1 MKRTENSN
9 IVYSGNLIAKN
20 TVYNLF
26 GYGIPLIF
34 AIALIPPLIS
44 GLGVER
50 FGILNLAWII
60 IGYFSFLDFG
70 IGRAV
75 TKIIAEKIGTDESD
89 KIPGIFWTSIFLMLI
104 ASLIGGILVYLL
116 TPSLVMDI
124 FKISGEIQDETT
136 KAFYLLAFSI
146 PIVTTTAG
154 LRGVLEAYQ
163 KFGIINI
170 IRTSLGVSS
179 FLVPLICLIFTNS
192 LYWIVFFLM
201 LIRILIWCLYLIQCF
216 RLNNNLKEDINFSLH
231 NIKPILKLSGWI
243 TVSNIVVPLMIYL
256 DRFLIGVIDSATAI
270 TYYATPYEVVSKLL
284 LIPSALTG
292 VLFPAISANYQ
303 SNPDFTRN
311 MTNKSVKYIF
321 FLLFPLVLVIVSFA
335 YEGMYVWIG
344 EKFAVN
350 SALILQLLAIG
361 VLFNSMAYIPF
372 SYLQGVGRPD
382 ITAKIQLAELPF
394 YVVFMWFAIDEFGI
408 KGAALVWTLRI
419 IVDSFLLFWFERKVS
434 SIRIRITFT
443 FKHWFLVIIVIISLL
458 PLFISSLYIRLFIV
472 IIILLVFAQIFWKY
486 FLDIDERNFLI
497 NKLKKVKS

>member
-9 IVYSGNLIAKN
+9 IVYSVNLIAKN

-26 GYGIPLIF
+26 GYGIPLLF

-44 GLGVER
+44 GLGEER

-75 TKIIAEKIGTDESD
+75 TKIIAEKIGTHESD
-89 KIPGIFWTSIFLMLI
+89 KIPGIFWTSMFIMLF
-104 ASLIGGILVYLL
+104 ASVIGGILVFLL
-116 TPSLVMDI
+116 TPSLVTDI
-124 FKISGEIQDETT
+124 FKISGEIQNETT

-154 LRGVLEAYQ
+154 LRGILEAYQ
-163 KFGIINI
+163 KFGIINV

-216 RLNNNLKEDINFSLH
+216 RLNKNLKENIYFSVH
-231 NIKPILKLSGWI
+231 NVKPILKLSGWI

-256 DRFLIGVIDSATAI
+256 DRFLIGAIDSATAI

-284 LIPSALTG
+284 LIPGALTG
-292 VLFPAISANYQ
+292 VLFPAISANYLT
-303 SNPDFTRN
+303 NPDFTRS

-321 FLLFPLVLVIVSFA
+321 FLLFPLVLLIVSFA
-335 YEGMYVWIG
+335 YEGMYVWLG
-344 EKFAVN
+344 EKFAIN
-350 SALILQLLAIG
+350 SSLILQLLAIG

-394 YVVFMWFAIDEFGI
+394 YVAFMWFAIDEFGI

-419 IVDSFLLFWFERKVS
+419 IVDSVLLFWFERKVS
-434 SIRIRITFT
+434 SIQKDITFS
-443 FKHWFLVIIVIISLL
+443 FKHWLLVVPVLSSSI
-458 PLFISSLYIRLFIV
+458 PLFINNLLIKSIV
-472 IIILLVFAQIFWKY
+472 VAIILLIFTQIFWKY

-497 NKLKKVKS
+497 TRLKKLRS